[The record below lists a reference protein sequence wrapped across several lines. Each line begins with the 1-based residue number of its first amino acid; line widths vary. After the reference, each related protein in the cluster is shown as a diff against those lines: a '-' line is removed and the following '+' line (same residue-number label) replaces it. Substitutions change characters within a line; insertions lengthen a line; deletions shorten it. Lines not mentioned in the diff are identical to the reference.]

1 MTYIGK
7 LELELDAQKHHERV
21 TEALQGEKN
30 PLRPYLF
37 KDYGFHFEQEVR
49 FVIRTNPK
57 AHLSLIRI
65 RAKDL
70 ITSFKF
76 SDHIPD
82 AERLCIER
90 LAKQKLS
97 EDVELSGHYSDADFP
112 KPLSSANEPRGCF
125 RTLTEDQ
132 ELSF

>member
-1 MTYIGK
+1 M
-7 LELELDAQKHHERV
+7 
-21 TEALQGEKN
+21 
-30 PLRPYLF
+30 
-37 KDYGFHFEQEVR
+37 GFILNR
-49 FVIRTNPK
+49 KSDFVIRTNPK

-76 SDHIPD
+76 SDDIPD

-97 EDVELSGHYSDADFP
+97 EDVELSGHDSDAGFLN
-112 KPLSSANEPRGCF
+112 PLSSASEPPGCF
-125 RTLTEDQ
+125 KILTEDQ
-132 ELSF
+132 ELSS

>member
-1 MTYIGK
+1 M
-7 LELELDAQKHHERV
+7 
-21 TEALQGEKN
+21 
-30 PLRPYLF
+30 
-37 KDYGFHFEQEVR
+37 GFILNR
-49 FVIRTNPK
+49 KSDFVIRTNPK

-76 SDHIPD
+76 SDDIPD

-97 EDVELSGHYSDADFP
+97 EDVELSGHDSDADFLN
-112 KPLSSANEPRGCF
+112 PLSSANEPPGVF
-125 RTLTEDQ
+125 QDLG
-132 ELSF
+132 